1 MKEDT
6 KEGANATKLRVLVES
21 SPGIHLREVQR
32 VLGVSFTT
40 VRHHVRRLLEDK
52 SIESRRYGR
61 YNRLFPQG
69 FPATEIGQAL
79 AVRNRTTKVI
89 LEEIA
94 IRHNTTNKSV
104 SRSTGLAK
112 STVSR
117 HVSLLESLG
126 VVERTHS
133 NTGSGFNVNERL
145 AFQLLNHGR
154 SGLRT
159 TVDRYIALWDRMD

>member
-1 MKEDT
+1 MKEGT
-6 KEGANATKLRVLVES
+6 NALKLRVLVES
-21 SPGIHLREVQR
+21 SPGIHLREAQR

-52 SIESRRYGR
+52 AIVSRRYGR

-69 FPATEIGQAL
+69 FPDSEIGQAL
-79 AVRNRTTKVI
+79 AVRNRTTKLI
-89 LEEIA
+89 IEEIA
-94 IRHNTTNKSV
+94 IGHKRSNKSV

-117 HVSLLESLG
+117 HIRLLESLG
-126 VVERTHS
+126 VVERTNS
-133 NTGSGFNVNERL
+133 NTGLGFNVNERL

-159 TVDRYIALWDRMD
+159 TVDRYIALWNRLD